1 MVGLELLMVPV
12 GLTEVM
18 MIVRLGLPRP
28 MPLLPP
34 GPLLLLR
41 LLTIFQLLRSY
52 VDLRAKRRAGRETH
66 LQQIPEM
73 RLLTRLF

>member
-12 GLTEVM
+12 GLAEVM

-34 GPLLLLR
+34 GPLLLR

>member
-28 MPLLPP
+28 MRLLLP
-34 GPLLLLR
+34 GPVLLLR
-41 LLTIFQLLRSY
+41 LLTIFQLLRSN
-52 VDLRAKRRAGRETH
+52 VNLRGKRRAGRETH
-66 LQQIPEM
+66 LQQTPEM
-73 RLLTRLF
+73 RL

>member
-12 GLTEVM
+12 GLAEVM

-28 MPLLPP
+28 IRRLLP
-34 GPLLLLR
+34 GPLLLR
-41 LLTIFQLLRSY
+41 LLTIFQLLRSD
-52 VDLRAKRRAGRETH
+52 VNLRGKRRAGRETH